1 MSLGGQDIQ
10 NLILPEQP
18 SNTPGGKGGAIST
31 SGERFG
37 ATPGSKGGALAPE
50 DAQAL
55 RYYIASQP
63 AVIEAFNNAGA
74 IVDPTALAQQAILTR
89 PMRPS
94 FSGQPLLSRE
104 VPMSIQGNSGL
115 AYPGMNQTGLLIP
128 TYISRYNDSGGG
140 GGDGFSSG
148 GFDSSG
154 NSLSN
159 GLVGGLLGLSA
170 GPSMGIAVDNMGT
183 YGNQG
188 AFGYGSSMTGVGNP
202 GETAEGMGV
211 SGYGDFSGDVGGF
224 GDAGDS
230 SGSGVGGFSGD
241 VGGFGDAAGGFGS
254 GDSGDAGGG
263 DAGGGDA
270 GGGDAGGGGG
280 DGGGGGGGGGG
291 KIVCTAMNQQYGF
304 GSFRNAIW
312 LKYSESNL
320 TKAHE
325 VGYHAI
331 FLPLVDFAFKQGDG
345 KLNMLTRK
353 FLENCARHRSLDLR
367 AEMRGTKRDTIG
379 MIYRSVLEP
388 LCYAVG
394 KFKGY

>member
-1 MSLGGQDIQ
+1 MSLGGQITEDDIRRYLEMQ
-10 NLILPEQP
+10 
-18 SNTPGGKGGAIST
+18 T
-31 SGERFG
+31 
-37 ATPGSKGGALAPE
+37 ATP
-50 DAQAL
+50 
-55 RYYIASQP
+55 P
-63 AVIEAFNNAGA
+63 AGPAMSPYM
-74 IVDPTALAQQAILTR
+74 DPTAMAQQAILAR
-89 PMRPS
+89 PVRPS
-94 FSGQPLLSRE
+94 FTGQQLVSRE
-104 VPMSIQGNSGL
+104 VPVGIQGNAGL
-115 AYPGMNQTGLLIP
+115 AYPSMSQTGLLIP
-128 TYISRYNDSGGG
+128 TYISRYSDSGGG

-183 YGNQG
+183 YGDQA

-202 GETAEGMGV
+202 AESAEGMGV

-241 VGGFGDAAGGFGS
+241 VGGFGDAGDSSGSGVGGFSGDVGGFGDAAGGFGS
-254 GDSGDAGGG
+254 GDA
-263 DAGGGDA
+263 
-270 GGGDAGGGGG
+270 GGDAGGGGG
-280 DGGGGGGGGGG
+280 DGGGGGGGGG

-312 LKYSESNL
+312 LKYSETNM

-325 VGYHAI
+325 AGYHAM

-345 KLNMLTRK
+345 RLNLLTRE
-353 FLENCARHRSLDLR
+353 FLENCARHRSLDIR

-394 KFKGY
+394 KIKGY